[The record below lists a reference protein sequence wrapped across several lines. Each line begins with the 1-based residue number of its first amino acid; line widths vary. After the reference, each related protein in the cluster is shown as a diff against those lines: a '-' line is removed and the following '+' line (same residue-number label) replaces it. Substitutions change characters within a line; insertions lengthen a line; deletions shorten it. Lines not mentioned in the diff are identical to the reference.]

1 MRRSVIGIV
10 GVLFLWGCSSGTGR
24 PVSELIV
31 VPAPDGVQRVE
42 VTAHSF
48 WFEPNRIVVKAG
60 VPVELHI
67 RNGSFIV
74 PHNFSCIAPQAGVQ
88 LDEGLGMFKDSEQAR
103 FTPTTP
109 GEYPFFC
116 NKGSHSKKG
125 MTGTLVVV
133 P

>member
-1 MRRSVIGIV
+1 MRQVMMGIA
-10 GVLFLWGCSSGTGR
+10 GLLLLGGCSSGIGR
-24 PVSELIV
+24 PVSEV
-31 VPAPDGVQRVE
+31 VAQPAPDGVQRVE

-48 WFEPNRIVVKAG
+48 WFEPNRVVVKAG
-60 VPVELHI
+60 MPVELHI
-67 RNGSFIV
+67 QNGSFIV

-88 LDEGLGMFKDSEQAR
+88 VDEGLGLFKDGEQAR

-116 NKGSHSKKG
+116 NKDSHSKKG

>member
-1 MRRSVIGIV
+1 MRQCLVACA
-10 GVLFLWGCSSGTGR
+10 LLLCLLGCSTGTR
-24 PVSELIV
+24 PVNEV
-31 VPAPDGVQRVE
+31 VVTPAADGVQRVE

-60 VPVELHI
+60 IPVEL
-67 RNGSFIV
+67 RMKNSSFIV
-74 PHNFSCIAPQAGVQ
+74 PHNFSCVAPQAGVQ
-88 LDEGLGMFKDSEQAR
+88 VNAGLGMFKDSESAR

-116 NKGSHSKKG
+116 NKDSHSKKG

>member
-1 MRRSVIGIV
+1 MRHAIAAGALLL
-10 GVLFLWGCSSGTGR
+10 VLAGCSSGNGR
-24 PVSELIV
+24 PVREV
-31 VPAPDGVQRVE
+31 VVEPGTDGVQRVE
-42 VTAHSF
+42 VTAHTF
-48 WFEPNRIVVKAG
+48 WFEPNRIVVKQG
-60 VPVELHI
+60 IPVELHV

-74 PHNFSCIAPQAGVQ
+74 PHNFTCVAPQAGVQ
-88 LDEGLGMFKDSEQAR
+88 LNEGLGMFKDSENAR

-116 NKGSHSKKG
+116 NKDSHSKKG